1 VSATHEDIVREVFR
15 GWATGDFG
23 SATHFD
29 ESVVYVVRPDF
40 PEFGVFVGLEEVGA
54 LMRRFLEQWEHVV
67 FTANDLEVFG
77 DTVLVGVTQHS
88 TGAMSGVEGD
98 TQMFMLF
105 TFRGR
110 KIIRMETVL
119 READARAALDG

>member
-1 VSATHEDIVREVFR
+1 VSTTHEDIVREVFR
-15 GWATGDFG
+15 GWAAGDFR

-29 ESVVYVVRPDF
+29 ESVIYVVRPDF
-40 PEFGVFVGLEEVGA
+40 PEFGVLVGLKEIEA
-54 LMRRFLEQWEHVV
+54 FMHRFLQQWEHVV
-67 FTANDLEVFG
+67 FKANDLEVFG

-98 TQMFMLF
+98 VQMFMLF

-110 KIIRMETVL
+110 KIVRMETVL
-119 READARAALDG
+119 READARAVLDL